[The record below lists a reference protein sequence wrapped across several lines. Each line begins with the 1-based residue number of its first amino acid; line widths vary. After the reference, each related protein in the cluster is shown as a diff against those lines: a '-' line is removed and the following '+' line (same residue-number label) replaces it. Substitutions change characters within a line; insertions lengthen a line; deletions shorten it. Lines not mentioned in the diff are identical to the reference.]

1 MVPKLQILIVRLGK
15 QGLLTAQGVDPHPP
29 LPLREG
35 RPGRNHLNEEITVP
49 PSSPQG

>member
-29 LPLREG
+29 
-35 RPGRNHLNEEITVP
+35 
-49 PSSPQG
+49 PSSTRGKAR